1 MTRQKRVK
9 TLEARAARVLTVG
22 ELKALTDAELSA
34 YLHRLDSRNG
44 NTALADFQTR
54 LEAMPDDELLSLYE
68 SSGRAQ

>member
-1 MTRQKRVK
+1 MTLQKRVK
-9 TLEARAARVLTVG
+9 TLEVRAARVLTVA